1 MKRSW
6 LTISA
11 HIAGW
16 LFFFSL
22 VAGFVSG
29 TGQGGWPEMLFSKS
43 FLVFSL
49 LYLLLFYLNTFVL
62 IPFIY
67 LKGKYVLYAVV
78 SVGLLAGIMYVKPFD
93 RLMAVNRTQPERSGM
108 AGPPPAMTAPP
119 PVPRG
124 DIQLVSQM
132 PPRNQPPA
140 NGHPGKTDIVST
152 ILFLAV
158 WSLGLA
164 ICIIRQWR
172 LTEKKMLQAEA
183 DRANAELSF
192 LKAQINPH
200 FLFNT
205 LNNIYSL
212 AVTGSE
218 HTALSIM
225 KLSNIMRYLTDDVR
239 ADFVWLEDELDF
251 LRDYI
256 DLQKLRLGANTEVR
270 FVTEGDVAGR
280 RIAPLILV
288 AFVENVFK
296 YGVSKQQTAVINI
309 GVDVKNDR
317 LFFHS
322 DNPVFSEKKEQVS
335 TGIGIE
341 NTRLRL
347 EHLYPGQYEMTIV
360 QEDGRF
366 VVDLQLPVPGSSF

>member
-22 VAGFVSG
+22 VAGFVAG
-29 TGQGGWPEMLFSKS
+29 TGQDAWPGMLFSKS
-43 FLVFSL
+43 FLGFSL

-67 LKGKYVLYAVV
+67 LREKYILYALV
-78 SVGLLAGIMYVKPFD
+78 SVGLLAAIMYFKPFD
-93 RLMAVNRTQPERSGM
+93 KLMTINRNERADM
-108 AGPPPAMTAPP
+108 PGPPPGQMPAPP
-119 PVPRG
+119 PPQWENKPG
-124 DIQLVSQM
+124 PQM
-132 PPRNQPPA
+132 PSRNQPPQ
-140 NGHPGKTDIVST
+140 NGRPGKTDIVST

-172 LTEKKMLQAEA
+172 ITEKKMLQAEA

-205 LNNIYSL
+205 LNNTYSL

-218 HTALSIM
+218 HTALSVM

-270 FVTEGDVAGR
+270 LITKGEVAGK

-296 YGVSKQQTAVINI
+296 YGVSKQQASVITI
-309 GVDVKNDR
+309 SVEVKNDR
-317 LFFHS
+317 LFFHT
-322 DNPVFSEKKEQVS
+322 DNPLFPDKKEQVS
-335 TGIGIE
+335 TGIGID
-341 NTRLRL
+341 NTRQRL
-347 EHLYPGQYEMTIV
+347 QHLYQQQYDLSVGQEN
-360 QEDGRF
+360 GRF
-366 VVDLQLPVPGSSF
+366 VVNLELPVPGSLV